1 MTVDIQKIALRR
13 LLSTQSTDF
22 YNKLVSKF
30 FNDTNLI
37 IFRKIVKFYEKNMRI
52 PTMQEFY
59 ESQKIEN
66 IKDYLASQIYVDT
79 PEDQYLSSQFIADQ
93 LQDYFIREETINW
106 LDKFMD
112 QLEHLER
119 VEIIDS
125 IQNHILE
132 LHKFLPEGE
141 ELFDV
146 ATIDSFL
153 GEEQFIMYS
162 SGLST
167 EYDATNGGFGLEE
180 LIMFGGRRGSGKSI
194 ITLNTAKHQF
204 ERNNNSVLFMSI
216 EMRYVE
222 VYYRLMSMLSGVPFM
237 RFIKND
243 LTNTD
248 KLLLAKTK
256 LETFYEATEEASDLY
271 NNLVKTGNLKEFD
284 YGLKTGKA
292 KFKDKRFHIV
302 DDVNL
307 SLAKIDHY
315 LNLMTKKY
323 DVKMCVIDYLNIVK
337 VEDRMDW
344 KSQIAIADQLKT
356 LSRKYKVMMVSP
368 YQIDA
373 SGEARFA
380 KGVLD
385 SADRSFRFTPAD
397 LNEDPSVLPFEIT
410 KIRNGKSMKFNVHM
424 DWECLKIVPESSKV
438 IEGKILNKY
447 GNDEKEFAGDL
458 G

>member
-1 MTVDIQKIALRR
+1 MMIDMQKIALRR
-13 LLSTQSTDF
+13 LLLTQSTDF
-22 YNKLVSKF
+22 YNKLVNKF
-30 FNDTNLI
+30 FSDTNLVL
-37 IFRKIVKFYEKNMRI
+37 FRKVVHFYEKNMRI

-59 ESQKIEN
+59 EMQRKEHFKEYLLSQV
-66 IKDYLASQIYVDT
+66 YVET
-79 PEDQYLSSQFIADQ
+79 PEDQHLSNQFIADQ
-93 LQDYFIREETINW
+93 LQDYFIREETVTW
-106 LDKFMD
+106 LEKFID
-112 QLEHLER
+112 QLENLER
-119 VEIIDS
+119 VEIIDN
-125 IQNHILE
+125 IQNHVLE

-153 GEEQFIMYS
+153 GEDKFVMYS

-167 EYDATNGGFGLEE
+167 EYDIVNGGFGLEE

-204 ERNNNSVLFMSI
+204 ENNNNSVLFMSI

-237 RFIKND
+237 SFIKNE
-243 LTNTD
+243 LTADN

-256 LETFYEATEEASDLY
+256 LDTFYKTSEQAQDAY
-271 NNLVKTGNLKEFD
+271 KKLVQTGDFKEFD
-284 YGLKTGKA
+284 YGLKTGKLP
-292 KFKDKRFHIV
+292 FKDKRFHIV

-373 SGEARFA
+373 TGEARFA

-397 LNEDPSVLPFEIT
+397 LNEDPSILPFEIT

-424 DWECLKIVPESSKV
+424 EWDCLKVVPESSKV
-438 IEGKILNKY
+438 ISGKILNKY
-447 GNDEKEFAGDL
+447 GNDSKEFAGDI